1 MNVTIRYLL
10 LRDRMLMSRFGLAI
24 GSALWSIQLF
34 MPAHLFPTPEMIAT
48 GQGRLTYSL
57 MATIAPEW
65 VWGAFFALHAF
76 FSAYTL
82 FTGVRNTVTLAA
94 DGFLGCLLWTSATV
108 ACYAAHWPRGLPF
121 LDALVAYPTPAAMS
135 ADLVMAFYAWWH
147 MVRFW
152 AEEESHLQVCAPNT
166 NKNLS
171 E

>member
-10 LRDRMLMSRFGLAI
+10 LHDRMLMPRLGLAI

-34 MPAHLFPTPEMIAT
+34 MPAPLFPTSEMIAA
-48 GQGRLTYSL
+48 GQGRQTYSL

-65 VWGAFFALHAF
+65 VWASFFALHAF
-76 FSAYTL
+76 FAAYTL
-82 FTGVRNTVTLAA
+82 FAGVRNTVTLAA

-108 ACYAAHWPRGLPF
+108 ACYAAHWPQGLPF
-121 LDALVAYPTPAAMS
+121 WPTFLAYPAPAAMS
-135 ADLVMAFYAWWH
+135 AAIVMAFYAWWH

-152 AEEESHLQVCAPNT
+152 AEEESQLQVCAPNT